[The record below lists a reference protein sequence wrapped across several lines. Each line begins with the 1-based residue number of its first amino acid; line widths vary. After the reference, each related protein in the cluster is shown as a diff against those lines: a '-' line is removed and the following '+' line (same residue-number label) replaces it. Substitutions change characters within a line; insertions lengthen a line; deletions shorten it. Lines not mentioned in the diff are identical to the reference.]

1 MSLDRMKEIALHIL
15 DIAENSIAAGAGKV
29 VISVKNEAADLLSIR
44 IEDNGKGMSND
55 EIRRC
60 SDPFYTSRTTRR
72 VGMGIPLL
80 RQHAEV
86 SGGALQI
93 QSEKGVGTVVETTFL
108 LSHPDRQPLG
118 DLEGSWLLLV
128 TSNPHMEW
136 ELICSTGAGDFSI
149 STSEIR
155 ETLEVKY
162 IRGNDLSSSLKR
174 MIRNNLE
181 ELGFEKHIIDS
192 NTANI

>member
-1 MSLDRMKEIALHIL
+1 MKEIALHIL

-29 VISVKNEAADLLSIR
+29 AISVKNEAASDLLSIR
-44 IEDNGKGMSND
+44 IEDNGKGMSKD

-60 SDPFYTSRTTRR
+60 SDPFFTSRTTRQ

-80 RQHAEV
+80 RQHAEMC
-86 SGGALQI
+86 GGALKI
-93 QSEKGVGTVVETTFL
+93 QSQKGVGTMVEATFL
-108 LSHPDRQPLG
+108 LGHPDRQPLG

-136 ELICSTGAGDFSI
+136 ELICSAGAGDFYI
-149 STSEIR
+149 STSEIK

-162 IRGNDLSSSLKR
+162 IRGNDLTSTLKR
-174 MIRNNLE
+174 MIRNNLD
-181 ELGFEKHIIDS
+181 ELGLEQQIIDS
-192 NTANI
+192 NTGNI